1 MSVRVSVSNSMRKNL
16 SDTPK
21 TIDDLYKS
29 FEQLRREQE
38 LDPEWQK
45 NNLEWEL
52 RNTQWIVDKAKASQ
66 VYAQNLYAAMC
77 NNQFIQLDAWQI
89 LKEEYWSCSW
99 RYAGGI
105 IADMLD
111 EGDYMDWYCSGKGG
125 PMGGME
131 AHGYLQEGTV
141 SKEVEED
148 LKILGWL
155 VVPYND

>member
-1 MSVRVSVSNSMRKNL
+1 MPDKKN
-16 SDTPK
+16 
-21 TIDDLYKS
+21 IDDIFKS
-29 FEQLRREQE
+29 VAELKREQE
-38 LDPEWQK
+38 NDPEWQK
-45 NNLEWEL
+45 NNLEYDL
-52 RNTQWIVDKAKASQ
+52 RNTEWILQKARDDHT
-66 VYAQNLYAAMC
+66 YAQNIYAALC
-77 NNQFIQLDAWQI
+77 NNRFIKNDVWPI

-111 EGDYMDWYCSGKGG
+111 DGDYMDWYCSGKGG

-141 SKEVEED
+141 SEEVEED
-148 LKILGWL
+148 LKRLGWL